1 MRSDRNQ
8 ALYRLSFGGA
18 LLILLA
24 IGEATGLRARTELPT
39 PLMVA
44 AGTGFI
50 GLLVVGGLLFWMSH
64 QGRHRI
70 WMKYVATGMDMLTI
84 GALGLVVTT
93 LTADIVGVTVPA
105 FKTPAWYLL
114 LLVTLGPAFRFSP
127 GLAITSAVGAGLVM
141 SAWLI
146 QALLTPTVAWSNI
159 PVEDL
164 FGDKTNSVTIM
175 ARFMI
180 TGLICRSGYLISR
193 NARRVVTTA
202 VQTQVGLAREQF
214 RRERIQENMARY
226 FPPHVASSLADGSG
240 LPGLGG
246 ERRRLVI
253 LISDIRNFTTA
264 AEAMDPGQA
273 VSELNRYFTEM
284 VDVLFQ
290 TRGTLLGFIGDGI
303 LAVYGLP
310 EPGLDDARQA
320 VEGAR
325 RMIERL
331 RSLKQQGE
339 FPGLG
344 DFAIGIGL
352 HVGEV
357 MVGNIGA
364 PQRMEFTVIGD
375 PVNTAAR
382 VESMNKALGTSILAT
397 ADVVAALGEHTFP
410 LRPMG
415 EHQVKG
421 KVQTLRLFQVEAGT

>member
-24 IGEATGLRARTELPT
+24 IGEVTGLRVRTHLPV

-44 AGTGFI
+44 AGTGFV
-50 GLLVVGGLLFWMSH
+50 GLLILGGLLLWMSH
-64 QGRHRI
+64 PGRHRA
-70 WMKYVATGMDMLTI
+70 WLKYVATGMDMLTI
-84 GALGLVVTT
+84 GTLGLVVTT
-93 LTADIVGVTVPA
+93 LTEEIVGVTIPA

-114 LLVTLGPAFRFSP
+114 LLVALGPAFRFSP

-141 SAWLI
+141 TAWTA
-146 QALLTPTVAWSNI
+146 QALLMPGVAWSDS

-175 ARFMI
+175 ARFMV
-180 TGLICRSGYLISR
+180 TGLVCRSGYQISR

-202 VQTQVGLAREQF
+202 VETQVGLAREQF

-226 FPPHVASSLADGSG
+226 FPPHVASSLADRDG

-253 LISDIRNFTTA
+253 LMSDIRNFTTA

-273 VSELNRYFTEM
+273 VAELNRYFTEM

-310 EPGLDDARQA
+310 EPGPDDARQA
-320 VEGAR
+320 VEGAKQ
-325 RMIERL
+325 MIGRL

-344 DFAIGIGL
+344 DFSIGIGL
-352 HVGEV
+352 HIGEV
-357 MVGNIGA
+357 MVGNIGS

-382 VESMNKALGTSILAT
+382 VESMNKPLGTSILAT
-397 ADVVAALGEHTFP
+397 EEVVAALGEHTFP

-421 KVQTLRLFQVEAGT
+421 RVQTLRLYQVEA